1 MNYKPLIIVL
11 GEPYSTFTEII
22 FKLYKSKIIRKFKR
36 PIILIGSKALFKK
49 QMLKLNY
56 SFRIKDFAINNFNKI
71 KLNNKSINIINVNF
85 NFKKIFDKITNK
97 SNNYIKECFDIALN
111 LLKTKYAYAL
121 INGPISKKHF
131 LKKKQLGITEYLSL
145 KTKVKN
151 NGTMLIYNSN
161 FSVCP
166 ITTHLPINSVS
177 KSLNSKKIINS
188 VLEINKFY
196 INHLNKKPLIA
207 VLGLNP
213 HCESINKI
221 SEENKIIIPAIKKLI
236 KKKIVIKGPF
246 AADTFF
252 ATKNLEKFD
261 VAIGMYH
268 DQVLTPMKTLYNFN
282 AINLTLGLPFI
293 RVSPDHGT
301 NNEMIG
307 QNKSDPASLI
317 CAINFFN
324 KLNEN

>member
-71 KLNNKSINIINVNF
+71 KLNNKSLNIINVNF

-177 KSLNSKKIINS
+177 KSLNLKKIINS

-196 INHLNKKPLIA
+196 INHLYKKPLIA
-207 VLGLNP
+207 VLVSKP
-213 HCESINKI
+213 
-221 SEENKIIIPAIKKLI
+221 
-236 KKKIVIKGPF
+236 
-246 AADTFF
+246 
-252 ATKNLEKFD
+252 
-261 VAIGMYH
+261 
-268 DQVLTPMKTLYNFN
+268 TL
-282 AINLTLGLPFI
+282 
-293 RVSPDHGT
+293 RKH
-301 NNEMIG
+301 
-307 QNKSDPASLI
+307 K
-317 CAINFFN
+317 
-324 KLNEN
+324 